1 MYDVIVVGA
10 GIVGLAT
17 ARELALRRPRLR
29 LAVVEKESRVAAHQS
44 GHNSGVIHSGLYYRP
59 GSLKARACVAGAAK
73 LIAYCE
79 ERGIPYRLVGKL
91 IVATTPDEV
100 PRLLE
105 LYRRGQANGVQGL
118 ELLSAE
124 EIREREPAVTGVRA
138 IWSPRTGIVDFAR
151 VTEAFADD
159 VRAAG
164 GELFLGHEVIGFQ
177 RRNGRIGIE
186 TTGGF
191 FEARFVVSCAG
202 LYSDRLARLSGG
214 RADPAIVPFRGDYYV
229 LRSERRCLV
238 RTNIYPVPDPRF
250 PFLGVH
256 FTPRLDG
263 SVWLGPNA
271 VLAFAREGYRKTD
284 VSWRDLAETLRY
296 PGFRRLAL
304 RYWKVGLQELWR
316 DFSKRAFLRD
326 LRRFVPELEEDDLLP
341 GPSGVRAQ
349 ALSLDGELVD
359 DFVLDRQPG
368 ILHVRNAPS
377 PAATSSLEIA
387 RLIVDELEG
396 ELPDR

>member
-1 MYDVIVVGA
+1 MFDVIVIGA

-17 ARELALRRPRLR
+17 AREILLRRPRLR
-29 LAVVEKESRVAAHQS
+29 LAVIEKEARVATHQT

-73 LIAYCE
+73 LIRYCD
-79 ERGIPYRLVGKL
+79 ERGVPYQLIGKL
-91 IVATTPDEV
+91 VVATSPDEV

-105 LYRRGQANGVQGL
+105 LYERGQKNGVQGL
-118 ELLSAE
+118 ELLTAE
-124 EIREREPAVTGVRA
+124 QIREREPNVTGVRA

-151 VTEAFADD
+151 VAEAFAED
-159 VRAAG
+159 VRLAG
-164 GELFLGHEVIGFQ
+164 GEILLERTVLAFQ

-191 FEARFVVSCAG
+191 YEARFVVVCAG
-202 LYSDRLARLSGG
+202 LHSDRLARLSGG
-214 RADPAIVPFRGDYYV
+214 RPDPAIVPFRGDYYI
-229 LRSERRCLV
+229 LRAERRHLV
-238 RTNIYPVPDPRF
+238 RTNVYPVPDPRF

-256 FTPRLDG
+256 FTPRMDG

-284 VSWRDLAETLRY
+284 VDLRDLMETLRY

-304 RYWKVGLQELWR
+304 RYWRVGLQELWR
-316 DFSKRAFLRD
+316 DLSKRAFLRD
-326 LRRFVPELEEDDLLP
+326 LRRFVPELDEEDLVP
-341 GPSGVRAQ
+341 GPAGVRAQ
-349 ALSLDGELVD
+349 ALSLDGQLID
-359 DFVLDRQPG
+359 DFVLERQPG
-368 ILHVRNAPS
+368 IVHVRNAPS

-387 RLIVDELEG
+387 RLIVDDIER
-396 ELPDR
+396 ELPA

>member
-1 MYDVIVVGA
+1 MYDVIVIGA

-17 ARELALRRPRLR
+17 AREILQRRPRLR
-29 LAVVEKESRVAAHQS
+29 LAVLEKESRVAAHQS

-73 LIAYCE
+73 LIRYCE
-79 ERGIPYRLVGKL
+79 ERGIPYRLIGKL
-91 IVATTPDEV
+91 VVATTPDEV

-105 LYRRGQANGVQGL
+105 LYDRGQRNGVQGL
-118 ELLSAE
+118 QLLSAE

-138 IWSPRTGIVDFAR
+138 LWSPRTGIVDFAR
-151 VTEAFADD
+151 VAESFAED
-159 VRAAG
+159 VRLAG
-164 GELFLGHEVIGFQ
+164 GEIHFCRTVLGFQ
-177 RRNGRIGIE
+177 RRNGRIRVE
-186 TTGGF
+186 TTGGDY
-191 FEARFVVSCAG
+191 EARFVVVCAG
-202 LYSDRLARLSGG
+202 LYSDRLARSSGG

-229 LRSERRCLV
+229 LRPERQCLV
-238 RTNIYPVPDPRF
+238 KTNVYPVPDPRF

-256 FTPRLDG
+256 FTPRMDG

-284 VSWRDLAETLRY
+284 VNWRDLLETFRY
-296 PGFRRLAL
+296 PGFRRLAR
-304 RYWKVGLQELWR
+304 RYWRVGLQELWR

-326 LRRFVPELEEDDLLP
+326 LRRFVPELDEDDLVP
-341 GPSGVRAQ
+341 GPAGVRAQ
-349 ALSLDGELVD
+349 ALSLDGQLID

-368 ILHVRNAPS
+368 IVHVRNAPS

-387 RLIVDELEG
+387 RLIVDDVEH
-396 ELPDR
+396 ELPS

>member
-1 MYDVIVVGA
+1 MFDVIVIGA

-17 ARELALRRPRLR
+17 AREILLRRPRLR
-29 LAVVEKESRVAAHQS
+29 LAVIEKEARVATHQT

-73 LIAYCE
+73 LIRYCD
-79 ERGIPYRLVGKL
+79 ERGVPYQLIGKL
-91 IVATTPDEV
+91 VVATSPDEV

-105 LYRRGQANGVQGL
+105 LYERGQKNGVQGL
-118 ELLSAE
+118 ELLTAE
-124 EIREREPAVTGVRA
+124 QIREREPNVTGVRA

-151 VTEAFADD
+151 VAEAFAED
-159 VRAAG
+159 VRLVG
-164 GELFLGHEVIGFQ
+164 GEILFERTVLAFQ

-191 FEARFVVSCAG
+191 YEARFVVVCAG
-202 LYSDRLARLSGG
+202 LHSDRLARLSGG
-214 RADPAIVPFRGDYYV
+214 RPDPAIVPFRGDYYI
-229 LRSERRCLV
+229 LRAERRHLV
-238 RTNIYPVPDPRF
+238 RTNVYPVPDPRF

-256 FTPRLDG
+256 FTPRMDG

-284 VSWRDLAETLRY
+284 VDLRDLMETLRY

-304 RYWKVGLQELWR
+304 RYWRVGLQELWR
-316 DFSKRAFLRD
+316 DLSKRAFLRD
-326 LRRFVPELEEDDLLP
+326 LRRFVPELDEEDLVP
-341 GPSGVRAQ
+341 GPAGVRAQ
-349 ALSLDGELVD
+349 ALSLDGQLID
-359 DFVLDRQPG
+359 DFVLERQPG
-368 ILHVRNAPS
+368 IVHVRNAPS

-387 RLIVDELEG
+387 RLIVDDIER
-396 ELPDR
+396 ELPA

>member
-1 MYDVIVVGA
+1 MFDVIVIGA

-17 ARELALRRPRLR
+17 ARELLLRKPALR
-29 LAVVEKESRVAAHQS
+29 LAVLEKESRVAVHQT
-44 GHNSGVIHSGLYYRP
+44 GHNSGVIHSGLYYKP

-79 ERGIPYRLVGKL
+79 ERAIPFRLAGKL
-91 IVATTPDEV
+91 VVATTPDEV

-118 ELLSAE
+118 QLLSAE

-151 VTEAFADD
+151 VAESFADD
-159 VRAAG
+159 IRRAG
-164 GELFLGHEVIGFQ
+164 GEILFGHRVIGFQ
-177 RRNGRIGIE
+177 RRSGRVGIG
-186 TTGGF
+186 TTGGLY
-191 FEARFVVSCAG
+191 EARFVIVCAG
-202 LYSDRLARLSGG
+202 LHSDRLARMSGA
-214 RADPAIVPFRGDYYV
+214 RAEPAIVPFRGDYYV
-229 LRSERRCLV
+229 LRKERRCLV
-238 RTNIYPVPDPRF
+238 RTNVYPVPDPRF

-284 VSWRDLAETLRY
+284 VDWRDLWETMRY
-296 PGFRRLAL
+296 PGFHRLAR
-304 RYWKVGLQELWR
+304 RYWRVGLQELWR

-326 LRRFVPELEEDDLLP
+326 LRRFVPELEESDLVP

-349 ALSLDGELVD
+349 ALSLDGQLVD

-368 ILHVRNAPS
+368 LLHVRNAPS
-377 PAATSSLEIA
+377 PAATSCLEIA
-387 RLIVDELEG
+387 RLIVDDVES
-396 ELPDR
+396 ELPD

>member
-1 MYDVIVVGA
+1 MFDVIVIGA

-17 ARELALRRPRLR
+17 AREILLRRPRLR
-29 LAVVEKESRVAAHQS
+29 LAVIDKEARVATHQT

-73 LIAYCE
+73 LIRYCD
-79 ERGIPYRLVGKL
+79 ERGVPYQLIGKL
-91 IVATTPDEV
+91 VVATSPDEV

-105 LYRRGQANGVQGL
+105 LYERGQKNGVQGL
-118 ELLSAE
+118 ELLTAE
-124 EIREREPAVTGVRA
+124 QIREREPNVTGVRA

-151 VTEAFADD
+151 VAEAFAED
-159 VRAAG
+159 VRLAG
-164 GELFLGHEVIGFQ
+164 GEILFERTVLAFQ

-191 FEARFVVSCAG
+191 YEARFVVVCAG
-202 LYSDRLARLSGG
+202 LHSDRLARLSGG
-214 RADPAIVPFRGDYYV
+214 RPDPAIVPFRGDYYI
-229 LRSERRCLV
+229 LRAERRHLV
-238 RTNIYPVPDPRF
+238 RTNVYPVPDSRF

-256 FTPRLDG
+256 FTPRMDG

-284 VSWRDLAETLRY
+284 VDLRDLMETLRY

-304 RYWKVGLQELWR
+304 RYWRVGLQELWR
-316 DFSKRAFLRD
+316 DLSKRAFLRD
-326 LRRFVPELEEDDLLP
+326 LRRFVPELDEEDLVP
-341 GPSGVRAQ
+341 GPAGVRAQ
-349 ALSLDGELVD
+349 ALSLDGQLID
-359 DFVLDRQPG
+359 DFVLERQPG
-368 ILHVRNAPS
+368 IVHVRNAPS

-387 RLIVDELEG
+387 RLIVDDIER
-396 ELPDR
+396 ELPA

>member
-1 MYDVIVVGA
+1 MFDVIVIGA

-17 ARELALRRPRLR
+17 AREILLRRPRLR
-29 LAVVEKESRVAAHQS
+29 LAVIEKEARVATHQT

-73 LIAYCE
+73 LIRYCD
-79 ERGIPYRLVGKL
+79 ERGVPYQLIGKL
-91 IVATTPDEV
+91 VVATSPDEV

-105 LYRRGQANGVQGL
+105 LYERGQKNGVQGL
-118 ELLSAE
+118 ELLTAE
-124 EIREREPAVTGVRA
+124 QIREREPNVTGVRA

-151 VTEAFADD
+151 VAEAFAED
-159 VRAAG
+159 VRLAG
-164 GELFLGHEVIGFQ
+164 GEILFERTVLAFQ

-191 FEARFVVSCAG
+191 YEARFVVVCAG
-202 LYSDRLARLSGG
+202 LHSDRLARLSGG
-214 RADPAIVPFRGDYYV
+214 RPDPAIVPFRGDYYI
-229 LRSERRCLV
+229 LRAERRHLV
-238 RTNIYPVPDPRF
+238 RTNVYPVPDPRF

-256 FTPRLDG
+256 FTPRMDG

-284 VSWRDLAETLRY
+284 VDLRDLMETLRY

-304 RYWKVGLQELWR
+304 RYWRVGLQELWR
-316 DFSKRAFLRD
+316 DLSKRAFLRD
-326 LRRFVPELEEDDLLP
+326 LRRFVPELDEEDLVP
-341 GPSGVRAQ
+341 GPAGVRAQ
-349 ALSLDGELVD
+349 ALSLDGQLID
-359 DFVLDRQPG
+359 DFVLERQPG
-368 ILHVRNAPS
+368 IVHVRNAPS

-387 RLIVDELEG
+387 RLIVDDIER
-396 ELPDR
+396 ELPA

>member
-1 MYDVIVVGA
+1 MFDVIVIGA

-17 ARELALRRPRLR
+17 ARELLLRKPALR
-29 LAVVEKESRVAAHQS
+29 LAVLEKESRVAVHQT
-44 GHNSGVIHSGLYYRP
+44 GHNSGVIHSGLYYKP

-73 LIAYCE
+73 LIAYCA
-79 ERGIPYRLVGKL
+79 ERDIPFRLVGKL
-91 IVATTPDEV
+91 VVATTPDEV

-118 ELLSAE
+118 QLLSAE

-151 VTEAFADD
+151 VAESFADD
-159 VRAAG
+159 IRRAG
-164 GELFLGHEVIGFQ
+164 GEILFGHRVIGFQ
-177 RRNGRIGIE
+177 QRSGRVGIE
-186 TTGGF
+186 TTGGLY
-191 FEARFVVSCAG
+191 EARFVIVCAG
-202 LYSDRLARLSGG
+202 LHSDRLARMSGA
-214 RADPAIVPFRGDYYV
+214 RAEPAIVPFRGDYYV
-229 LRSERRCLV
+229 LREERRCLV
-238 RTNIYPVPDPRF
+238 RTNVYPVPDPRF

-284 VSWRDLAETLRY
+284 VDWRDLWETMRY
-296 PGFRRLAL
+296 PGFHRLAR
-304 RYWKVGLQELWR
+304 RYWRVGLQELWR

-326 LRRFVPELEEDDLLP
+326 LRRFVPELEESDLVP

-349 ALSLDGELVD
+349 ALSLDGQLVD

-368 ILHVRNAPS
+368 LLHVRNAPS
-377 PAATSSLEIA
+377 PAATSCLEIA
-387 RLIVDELEG
+387 RLIVDDVES
-396 ELPDR
+396 ELPD

>member
-1 MYDVIVVGA
+1 MFDVIVIGA

-17 ARELALRRPRLR
+17 AREILLRRPRLR
-29 LAVVEKESRVAAHQS
+29 LAVIEKEARVATHQT

-73 LIAYCE
+73 LIRYCD
-79 ERGIPYRLVGKL
+79 ERGVPYQLIGKL
-91 IVATTPDEV
+91 VVATSPDEV

-105 LYRRGQANGVQGL
+105 LYERGQKNGVQGL
-118 ELLSAE
+118 ELLTAE
-124 EIREREPAVTGVRA
+124 QIREREPNVTGVRA

-151 VTEAFADD
+151 VAEAFAED
-159 VRAAG
+159 VRLAG
-164 GELFLGHEVIGFQ
+164 GEILFERTVLAFQ

-191 FEARFVVSCAG
+191 YEARFVVVCAG
-202 LYSDRLARLSGG
+202 LHSDRLARLSGG
-214 RADPAIVPFRGDYYV
+214 RPDPAIVPFRGDYYV
-229 LRSERRCLV
+229 LRAERRHLV
-238 RTNIYPVPDPRF
+238 RTNVYPVPDPRF

-256 FTPRLDG
+256 FTPRMDG

-284 VSWRDLAETLRY
+284 VDLRDLMETLRY

-304 RYWKVGLQELWR
+304 RYWRVGLQELWR
-316 DFSKRAFLRD
+316 DLSKRAFLRD
-326 LRRFVPELEEDDLLP
+326 LRRFVPELDEEDLVP
-341 GPSGVRAQ
+341 GPAGVRAQ
-349 ALSLDGELVD
+349 ALSLDGQLID
-359 DFVLDRQPG
+359 DFVLERQPG
-368 ILHVRNAPS
+368 IVHVRNAPS

-387 RLIVDELEG
+387 RLIVDDIER
-396 ELPDR
+396 ELPA

>member
-1 MYDVIVVGA
+1 MFDVIVIGA

-17 ARELALRRPRLR
+17 AREILLRRPRLR
-29 LAVVEKESRVAAHQS
+29 LAVIEKEARVATHQT

-73 LIAYCE
+73 LIRYCD
-79 ERGIPYRLVGKL
+79 ERGVPYQLIGKL
-91 IVATTPDEV
+91 VVATSPDEV

-105 LYRRGQANGVQGL
+105 LYERGQKNGVQGL
-118 ELLSAE
+118 ELLTAE
-124 EIREREPAVTGVRA
+124 QIREREPNVTGVRA

-151 VTEAFADD
+151 VAEAFAED
-159 VRAAG
+159 VRLAG
-164 GELFLGHEVIGFQ
+164 GEILFERTVLAFQ

-191 FEARFVVSCAG
+191 YEARFVVVCAG
-202 LYSDRLARLSGG
+202 LHSDRLARLSGG
-214 RADPAIVPFRGDYYV
+214 RPDPAIVPFRGDYYV
-229 LRSERRCLV
+229 LRAERRHLV
-238 RTNIYPVPDPRF
+238 RTNVYPVPDPRF

-256 FTPRLDG
+256 FTPRMDG

-284 VSWRDLAETLRY
+284 VDLRDLMETLRY

-304 RYWKVGLQELWR
+304 RYWRVGLQELSR
-316 DFSKRAFLRD
+316 DLSKRAFLRD
-326 LRRFVPELEEDDLLP
+326 LRRFVPELDEEDLVP
-341 GPSGVRAQ
+341 GPAGVRAQ
-349 ALSLDGELVD
+349 ALSLDGQLID
-359 DFVLDRQPG
+359 DFVLERQPG
-368 ILHVRNAPS
+368 IVHVRNAPS

-387 RLIVDELEG
+387 RLIVDDIER
-396 ELPDR
+396 ELPA

>member
-1 MYDVIVVGA
+1 MFDVIVIGA

-17 ARELALRRPRLR
+17 AREILLRRPRLR
-29 LAVVEKESRVAAHQS
+29 LAVIEKEARVATHQT

-73 LIAYCE
+73 LIRYCD
-79 ERGIPYRLVGKL
+79 ERGVPYQLIGKL
-91 IVATTPDEV
+91 VVATSPDEV

-105 LYRRGQANGVQGL
+105 LYERGQKNGVQGL
-118 ELLSAE
+118 ELLTAE
-124 EIREREPAVTGVRA
+124 QIREREPNVTGVRA

-151 VTEAFADD
+151 VAEAFAED
-159 VRAAG
+159 VRLVG
-164 GELFLGHEVIGFQ
+164 GEILFERTVLAFQ

-191 FEARFVVSCAG
+191 YEARFVVVCAG
-202 LYSDRLARLSGG
+202 LHSDRLARLSGG
-214 RADPAIVPFRGDYYV
+214 RPDPAIVPFRGDYYI
-229 LRSERRCLV
+229 LRAERRHLV
-238 RTNIYPVPDPRF
+238 RTNVYPVPDPRF

-256 FTPRLDG
+256 FTPRMDG

-284 VSWRDLAETLRY
+284 VDLRDLMETLRY

-304 RYWKVGLQELWR
+304 RYWRVGLQELWR
-316 DFSKRAFLRD
+316 DLSKRAFLRD
-326 LRRFVPELEEDDLLP
+326 LRRFVPELDEEDLVP
-341 GPSGVRAQ
+341 GPAGVRAQ
-349 ALSLDGELVD
+349 ALSLDGQLID
-359 DFVLDRQPG
+359 DFVLERQPG
-368 ILHVRNAPS
+368 IVHVRNAPS

-387 RLIVDELEG
+387 RLIVDDSER
-396 ELPDR
+396 ELPA

>member
-1 MYDVIVVGA
+1 MFDVIVIGA

-17 ARELALRRPRLR
+17 ARELLLRKPALR
-29 LAVVEKESRVAAHQS
+29 LAVLEKESRVAVHQT
-44 GHNSGVIHSGLYYRP
+44 GHNSGVIHSGLYYKP

-79 ERGIPYRLVGKL
+79 ERAIPFRLVGKL
-91 IVATTPDEV
+91 VVATTPDEV

-118 ELLSAE
+118 QLLSAE

-151 VTEAFADD
+151 VAESFADD
-159 VRAAG
+159 IRRAG
-164 GELFLGHEVIGFQ
+164 GEILFGHRVIGFQ
-177 RRNGRIGIE
+177 RRSGRVGIG
-186 TTGGF
+186 TTGGLY
-191 FEARFVVSCAG
+191 EARFVIVCAG
-202 LYSDRLARLSGG
+202 LHSDRLARMSGA
-214 RADPAIVPFRGDYYV
+214 RAEPAIVPFRGDYYV
-229 LRSERRCLV
+229 LRKERRCLV
-238 RTNIYPVPDPRF
+238 RTNVYPVPDPRF

-271 VLAFAREGYRKTD
+271 VLAFAREGYLKTD
-284 VSWRDLAETLRY
+284 VDWRDLWETMRY
-296 PGFRRLAL
+296 PGFHRLAR
-304 RYWKVGLQELWR
+304 RYWRVGLQELWR

-326 LRRFVPELEEDDLLP
+326 LRRFVPELEESDLVP

-349 ALSLDGELVD
+349 ALSLDGQLVD

-368 ILHVRNAPS
+368 LLHVRNAPS
-377 PAATSSLEIA
+377 PAATSCLEIA
-387 RLIVDELEG
+387 RLIVDDVES
-396 ELPDR
+396 ELPD

>member
-1 MYDVIVVGA
+1 MFDVIVIGA

-17 ARELALRRPRLR
+17 AREILLRRPRLR
-29 LAVVEKESRVAAHQS
+29 LAVIEKEARVATHQT

-73 LIAYCE
+73 LIRYCD
-79 ERGIPYRLVGKL
+79 ERGVPYQLIGKL
-91 IVATTPDEV
+91 VVATSPDEV

-105 LYRRGQANGVQGL
+105 LYERGQKNGVQGL
-118 ELLSAE
+118 ELLTAE
-124 EIREREPAVTGVRA
+124 QIREREPNVTGVRA

-151 VTEAFADD
+151 VAEAFAED
-159 VRAAG
+159 VRLVG
-164 GELFLGHEVIGFQ
+164 GEILFERTVLAFQ

-191 FEARFVVSCAG
+191 YEARFVVVCAG
-202 LYSDRLARLSGG
+202 LHSDRLARLSGG
-214 RADPAIVPFRGDYYV
+214 RPDPAIVPFRGDYYI
-229 LRSERRCLV
+229 LRAERRHLV
-238 RTNIYPVPDPRF
+238 RTNVYPVPDPRF

-256 FTPRLDG
+256 FTPRMDG

-284 VSWRDLAETLRY
+284 VDLRDLMETLRY

-304 RYWKVGLQELWR
+304 RYWRVGLQELWR
-316 DFSKRAFLRD
+316 DLSKRAFLRD
-326 LRRFVPELEEDDLLP
+326 LRRFVSELDEEDLVP
-341 GPSGVRAQ
+341 GPAGVRAQ
-349 ALSLDGELVD
+349 ALSLDGQLID
-359 DFVLDRQPG
+359 DFVLERQPG
-368 ILHVRNAPS
+368 IVHVRNAPS

-387 RLIVDELEG
+387 RLIVDDIER
-396 ELPDR
+396 ELPA

>member
-1 MYDVIVVGA
+1 MFDVIVIGA

-17 ARELALRRPRLR
+17 AREILLRRPRLR
-29 LAVVEKESRVAAHQS
+29 LAVIEKEVRVATHQT

-73 LIAYCE
+73 LIRYCD
-79 ERGIPYRLVGKL
+79 ERGVPYQLIGKL
-91 IVATTPDEV
+91 VVATSPDEV

-105 LYRRGQANGVQGL
+105 LYERGQKNGVQGL
-118 ELLSAE
+118 ELLTAE
-124 EIREREPAVTGVRA
+124 QIREREPNVTGVRA

-151 VTEAFADD
+151 VAEAFAED
-159 VRAAG
+159 VRLAG
-164 GELFLGHEVIGFQ
+164 GEILLERTVLAFQ

-191 FEARFVVSCAG
+191 YEARFVVVCAG
-202 LYSDRLARLSGG
+202 LHSDRLARLSGG
-214 RADPAIVPFRGDYYV
+214 RPDPAIVPFRGDYYI
-229 LRSERRCLV
+229 LRAERRHLV
-238 RTNIYPVPDPRF
+238 RTNVYPVPDPRF

-256 FTPRLDG
+256 FTPRMDG

-284 VSWRDLAETLRY
+284 VDLRDLMETLRY

-304 RYWKVGLQELWR
+304 RYWRVGLQELWR
-316 DFSKRAFLRD
+316 DLSKRAFLRD
-326 LRRFVPELEEDDLLP
+326 LRRFVPELDEEDLVP
-341 GPSGVRAQ
+341 GPAGVRAQ
-349 ALSLDGELVD
+349 ALSLDGQLID
-359 DFVLDRQPG
+359 DFVLERQPG
-368 ILHVRNAPS
+368 IVHVRNAPS

-387 RLIVDELEG
+387 RLIVDDIER
-396 ELPDR
+396 ELPA

>member
-1 MYDVIVVGA
+1 MFDVIVIGA

-17 ARELALRRPRLR
+17 AREILLRRPRLR
-29 LAVVEKESRVAAHQS
+29 LAVIEKEARVATHQT

-73 LIAYCE
+73 LIRYCD
-79 ERGIPYRLVGKL
+79 ERGVPYQLIGKL
-91 IVATTPDEV
+91 VVATSPDEV

-105 LYRRGQANGVQGL
+105 LYERGQKNGVQGL
-118 ELLSAE
+118 ELLTAE
-124 EIREREPAVTGVRA
+124 QIREREPNVTGVRA

-151 VTEAFADD
+151 VAEAFAED
-159 VRAAG
+159 VRLVG
-164 GELFLGHEVIGFQ
+164 GEILFERTVLAFQ

-191 FEARFVVSCAG
+191 YEARFVVVCAG
-202 LYSDRLARLSGG
+202 LHSDRLARLSGG
-214 RADPAIVPFRGDYYV
+214 RPDPAIVPFRGDYYV
-229 LRSERRCLV
+229 LRAERRHLV
-238 RTNIYPVPDPRF
+238 RTNVYPVPDPRF

-256 FTPRLDG
+256 FTPRMDG

-284 VSWRDLAETLRY
+284 VDLRDLMETLRY

-304 RYWKVGLQELWR
+304 RYWRVGLQELWR
-316 DFSKRAFLRD
+316 DLSKRAFLRD
-326 LRRFVPELEEDDLLP
+326 LRRFVPELDEEDLVP
-341 GPSGVRAQ
+341 GPAGVRAQ
-349 ALSLDGELVD
+349 ALSLDGQLID
-359 DFVLDRQPG
+359 DFVLERQPG
-368 ILHVRNAPS
+368 IVHVRNAPS

-387 RLIVDELEG
+387 RLIVDDIER
-396 ELPDR
+396 ELPA

>member
-1 MYDVIVVGA
+1 MFDVIVIGA

-17 ARELALRRPRLR
+17 AREILLRRPRLR
-29 LAVVEKESRVAAHQS
+29 LAVIEKEARVATHQT

-73 LIAYCE
+73 LIRYCD
-79 ERGIPYRLVGKL
+79 ERGVPYQLIGKL
-91 IVATTPDEV
+91 VVATSPDEV

-105 LYRRGQANGVQGL
+105 LYERGQKNGVQGL
-118 ELLSAE
+118 ELLTAE
-124 EIREREPAVTGVRA
+124 QIREREPNVTGVRA

-151 VTEAFADD
+151 VAEAFAED
-159 VRAAG
+159 VRLAG
-164 GELFLGHEVIGFQ
+164 GEILFERTVLAFQ

-191 FEARFVVSCAG
+191 YEARFVVVCAG
-202 LYSDRLARLSGG
+202 LHSDRLARLSGG
-214 RADPAIVPFRGDYYV
+214 RPDPAIVPFRGDYYV
-229 LRSERRCLV
+229 LRAERRHLV
-238 RTNIYPVPDPRF
+238 RTNVYPVPDPRF

-256 FTPRLDG
+256 FTPRMDG

-284 VSWRDLAETLRY
+284 VDLRDLMETLRY

-304 RYWKVGLQELWR
+304 RYWRVGLQELWR
-316 DFSKRAFLRD
+316 DLSKRAFLRD
-326 LRRFVPELEEDDLLP
+326 LRRFVPELDEEDLVP
-341 GPSGVRAQ
+341 GPAGVRAQ
-349 ALSLDGELVD
+349 ALSVDGQLID
-359 DFVLDRQPG
+359 DFVLERQPG
-368 ILHVRNAPS
+368 IVHVRNAPS

-387 RLIVDELEG
+387 RLIVDDIER
-396 ELPDR
+396 ELPA